1 MPLRQRITKRVL
13 TSSPVKSIISGSKRV
28 PIPFG
33 EFTLYEISVP
43 FFEQLKKANLTERAS
58 AISFNIF
65 MALPPVLIFVFTL
78 IPYLPISE
86 QFIQEMFSLIRDIIP
101 GEQNNSVIIEFLND
115 FLNRPR
121 NELLSFG
128 LLLAIFFSSNAM
140 MGILRSFDEEYYGF
154 IKRKGLQTRLTALRL
169 TLIVFALAATTI
181 LLLIAQGAVLK
192 WLGVENYWVRY
203 AIHNLRWVIVVLL
216 IFYSTAFVYRQ
227 GPALAKK
234 WPYLTPGSL
243 LATTLTIITAFAF
256 SIWVENFS
264 NYNKLYGSIGTIF
277 ILMSLI
283 YVNALVLLLG
293 FELNVTLFHLRQ
305 KKTLEEYAAK

>member
-1 MPLRQRITKRVL
+1 MPLRQRITRRVL
-13 TSSPVKSIISGSKRV
+13 TSSPVKTIISGSKRV

-33 EFTLYEISVP
+33 EFTLYEISLP
-43 FFEQLKKANLTERAS
+43 FFEQLKRANLTERAS

-65 MALPPVLIFVFTL
+65 MAFPPVLIFVFTL

-86 QFIQEMFSLIRDIIP
+86 QFIQEMFTLIKDVIP
-101 GEQNNSVIIEFLND
+101 GEENNSVIISFLND
-115 FLNRPR
+115 FLKRPR

-128 LLLAIFFSSNAM
+128 LVLAIFFSSNAM

-169 TLIVFALAATTI
+169 TLIVFALAGLTI
-181 LLLIAQGAVLK
+181 LLLIAQGAVLE
-192 WLGVENYWVRY
+192 WLGVENYWIRFT
-203 AIHNLRWVIVVLL
+203 IHNLRWVIIVLL
-216 IFYSTAFVYRQ
+216 IFYSTAFIYRQ

-243 LATTLTIITAFAF
+243 LATTLTIIATLAS
-256 SIWVENFS
+256 SIWVENFN
-264 NYNKLYGSIGTIF
+264 NYNKLYGSISAIF
-277 ILMSLI
+277 ILMTLI

-305 KKTLEEYAAK
+305 KKTLEEFAAK

>member
-1 MPLRQRITKRVL
+1 MPFRQRITKRVL
-13 TSSPVKSIISGSKRV
+13 ASSPVKSIISGSKRV

-33 EFTLYEISVP
+33 EFTLYEISLP

-65 MALPPVLIFVFTL
+65 MAFPPVLIFVFTL

-86 QFIQEMFSLIRDIIP
+86 QFIQEMFTLIRDVIP
-101 GEQNNSVIIEFLND
+101 GEENNSVIITFLND
-115 FLNRPR
+115 FLKRPR

-128 LLLAIFFSSNAM
+128 LVLAIFFSSNAM

-169 TLIVFALAATTI
+169 TLIVFALGAITI

-192 WLGVENYWVRY
+192 WLGVENYWIRF
-203 AIHNLRWVIVVLL
+203 AIHNLRWVIIVLL

-243 LATTLTIITAFAF
+243 LATTLTIVATLAS
-256 SIWVENFS
+256 SIWVENFN
-264 NYNKLYGSIGTIF
+264 NYNKLYGSISAIF
-277 ILMSLI
+277 ILMTLI
-283 YVNALVLLLG
+283 YVNAFVLLLG

-305 KKTLEEYAAK
+305 KKTLEEFAAK

>member
-1 MPLRQRITKRVL
+1 MPLRQRITRRVL
-13 TSSPVKSIISGSKRV
+13 TSSPVKTIISGSKRV

-33 EFTLYEISVP
+33 EFTLYEISLP
-43 FFEQLKKANLTERAS
+43 FFEQLKRANLTERAS

-65 MALPPVLIFVFTL
+65 MAFPPVLIFVFTL

-86 QFIQEMFSLIRDIIP
+86 QFIQEMFTLIKDVIP
-101 GEQNNSVIIEFLND
+101 GEENNSVIITFLND
-115 FLNRPR
+115 FLKRPR

-128 LLLAIFFSSNAM
+128 LVLAIFFSSNAM

-169 TLIVFALAATTI
+169 TLIVFALAGLTI
-181 LLLIAQGAVLK
+181 LLLIAQGAVLE
-192 WLGVENYWVRY
+192 WLGVENYWIRFT
-203 AIHNLRWVIVVLL
+203 IHNLRWVIIVLL
-216 IFYSTAFVYRQ
+216 IFYSTAFIYRQ

-243 LATTLTIITAFAF
+243 LATTLTIIATLAS
-256 SIWVENFS
+256 SIWVENFN
-264 NYNKLYGSIGTIF
+264 NYNKLYGSISAIF
-277 ILMSLI
+277 ILMTLI

-305 KKTLEEYAAK
+305 KKTLEEFAAK